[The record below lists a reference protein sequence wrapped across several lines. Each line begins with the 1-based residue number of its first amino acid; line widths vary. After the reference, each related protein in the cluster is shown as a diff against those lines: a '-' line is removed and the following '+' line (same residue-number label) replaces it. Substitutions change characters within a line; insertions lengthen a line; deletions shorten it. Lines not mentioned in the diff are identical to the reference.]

1 MTLFIDTA
9 VFMYAAGGDHDLRR
23 PCQSVLRGV
32 LDRRIDAVTS
42 AEVVQEVLHR
52 YLSIRQVTIGMGAAR
67 DILVAFGPVMPV
79 THDVMARV
87 PDLADRYADRL
98 AARDLVHLASCI
110 EAGIDRIVTTDRGF
124 DHVTEVRRVDPREMA
139 A

>member
-1 MTLFIDTA
+1 MTLFIDAA
-9 VFMYAAGGDHDLRR
+9 VFMYAVGVPHPMRDACSTVLRR
-23 PCQSVLRGV
+23 AASGQ
-32 LDRRIDAVTS
+32 IDAVTS
-42 AEVVQEVLHR
+42 TEVVQEILHR
-52 YLSIRQVTIGMGAAR
+52 YLSIGRRDAAGALAR
-67 DILVAFGPVMPV
+67 EILTAFGPVLPV

-110 EAGIDRIVTTDRGF
+110 EAGIEHIVTTDLGF
-124 DHVTEVRRVDPREMA
+124 DQVAEVRRVDPRELA

>member
-1 MTLFIDTA
+1 MTLFIDSA
-9 VFMYAAGGDHDLRR
+9 VFMYAAGADHELRG
-23 PCQSVLRGV
+23 PCQAVLRGAV
-32 LDRRIDAVTS
+32 ERRIDAVTS

-52 YLSIRQVTIGMGAAR
+52 YLSIRQVTVGIAAAR
-67 DILVAFGPVMPV
+67 DILTAFGPVLPV

-110 EAGIDRIVTTDRGF
+110 EAGIDRIVTTDHGF
-124 DHVTEVRRVDPREMA
+124 DRITEVRRVDPRELA